1 RENEQN
7 SHHFQR
13 AQHVLI
19 ENQSGQL
26 VASHERDYDDR
37 HGQHHSGEEQ
47 RVRKCRPATERRDS
61 GQNQPAEHRACRTP
75 TGGRRCFVRCGS
87 SRRTRHFGEAT
98 QRLLLGLLGHAE
110 TLRCQSPTHPSP
122 TQTSLAPCENEG
134 VTSDGTSVSTLHWSD
149 TNVEVHKLVVGP
161 YDNNVFVVRCRSTG
175 DAALIDA
182 ANEHEKLLEISSRL
196 GVRRVLE
203 THGHH
208 DHIQAIPAM
217 REAGYEV
224 AVTALDAPMLGD
236 LGYDVFLEHDD
247 VIEVG
252 RLRLHAIH
260 SPGHTPGSISFHV
273 ENTPLLFT
281 GDTLFPGGPGATK
294 FPGGDFETIIRSIDN
309 LLFVHPADTIVLPGH
324 GHDTTIGA
332 ERPHLQEWVDR
343 GW

>member
-1 RENEQN
+1 M
-7 SHHFQR
+7 
-13 AQHVLI
+13 
-19 ENQSGQL
+19 
-26 VASHERDYDDR
+26 
-37 HGQHHSGEEQ
+37 
-47 RVRKCRPATERRDS
+47 
-61 GQNQPAEHRACRTP
+61 
-75 TGGRRCFVRCGS
+75 
-87 SRRTRHFGEAT
+87 
-98 QRLLLGLLGHAE
+98 
-110 TLRCQSPTHPSP
+110 
-122 TQTSLAPCENEG
+122 
-134 VTSDGTSVSTLHWSD
+134 TSDGTSVSTLHWSD

-294 FPGGDFETIIRSIDN
+294 FPGGSFDTIISSIDN
-309 LLFVHPADTIVLPGH
+309 LLFPFPDTTIVLPGH
-324 GHDTTIGA
+324 GLDTTIGN